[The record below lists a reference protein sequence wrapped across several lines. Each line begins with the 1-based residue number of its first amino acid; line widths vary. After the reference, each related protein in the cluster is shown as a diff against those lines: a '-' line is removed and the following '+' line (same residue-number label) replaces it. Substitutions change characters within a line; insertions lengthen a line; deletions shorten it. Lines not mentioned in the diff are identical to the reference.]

1 MLEKK
6 LLEKYKDPKIDKPI
20 LNAVIDRED
29 KENLDNTAKDN
40 NISVS
45 KLVRIIIKE
54 FFEKQ
59 NASEVT
65 IAK

>member
-6 LLEKYKDPKIDKPI
+6 LLEKYKETKSDKPI

-29 KENLDNTAKDN
+29 KDNLDNTAKDN

-59 NASEVT
+59 NASEVI

>member
-6 LLEKYKDPKIDKPI
+6 LLEKYKETKIDKPI
-20 LNAVIDRED
+20 LNAVIDKED

-59 NASEVT
+59 NVSEVT